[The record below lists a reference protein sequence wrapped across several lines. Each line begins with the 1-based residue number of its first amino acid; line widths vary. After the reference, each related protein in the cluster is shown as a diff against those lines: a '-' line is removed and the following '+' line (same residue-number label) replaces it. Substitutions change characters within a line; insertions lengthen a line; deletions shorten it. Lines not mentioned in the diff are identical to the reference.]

1 MFGTAATIGGAW
13 WLHLARA
20 RSINCVPHSAGNPG
34 FGVTANCL
42 NQVGVEYVSFGVMM
56 AGLFIIVLALLLLD
70 RHRAGRYRAAHRD
83 QRHIGTPGEDPALRR
98 HYAVASSNSSEAT
111 PESPEDGP
119 DSSPEDAPSSPLP
132 EP

>member
-1 MFGTAATIGGAW
+1 MTIVRRLTLMFGIAATIVGAW

-70 RHRAGRYRAAHRD
+70 RHRAGRYTAAIRD

-98 HYAVASSNSSEAT
+98 H
-111 PESPEDGP
+111 
-119 DSSPEDAPSSPLP
+119 
-132 EP
+132 